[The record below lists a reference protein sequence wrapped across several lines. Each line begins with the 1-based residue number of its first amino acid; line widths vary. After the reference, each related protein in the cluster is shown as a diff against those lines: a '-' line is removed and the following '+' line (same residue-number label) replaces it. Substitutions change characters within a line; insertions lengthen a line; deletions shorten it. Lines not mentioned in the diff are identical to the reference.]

1 MKAFFSQINNK
12 WITLKSM
19 IGVFFKGHAPLTAL
33 LLIYF
38 ISLLLFGFF
47 RIILFLNAYD
57 RAADASVL
65 TMLQSFVMGVRFDLV
80 ITGYILLLPA
90 LIWFVLDLFK
100 LNMAWVNKVLF
111 VFVFL
116 LFAVSMFISAAD
128 IPYFNQFFQRFSIG
142 AFEWMDHPRFVF
154 AMIVQE
160 PMYLVY
166 LMPTV
171 FALYVWYKVLKKLM
185 LGSKV
190 AQYRVGVKLPLYVLA
205 LGVMFLGIRGRI
217 AQKSPI
223 RVGTAY
229 FSDNAFLNQLGLNPV
244 FTLFRSYLDN
254 QDPRNK
260 RISWMDGQD
269 AIQEVQHALGI
280 SSAPQGGALDRMQL
294 YNANHDTLYKLFS
307 MQQVVSS
314 KRKPNVVLV
323 LMESMSAAKMSYF
336 GNQHQITPFLDSLVQ
351 HSLFFDSCYSAG
363 KHTFNGIF
371 STLFSM
377 PALLRQHPMRDMYR
391 VDGVGSVFSNMGYS
405 SIFFTTHDGQ
415 FDNVAGF
422 LKHNYFNR
430 IVSQSDYPS
439 HEVKTTLGVTDD
451 YMFRFAIP
459 ILNDLAAQEKP
470 FVSVFMTAS
479 DHKPYYIPPYFKP
492 KTDDIT
498 TQIVSYAD
506 WSLQQFLE
514 SAAEQPW
521 FDETVFVFIAD
532 HGVAMGGVYDIAL
545 NYHHIPFL
553 IFSPK
558 LLPHP
563 QVFSGMASQI
573 DVLPS
578 LMHVLKQDFL
588 NTGFGIN
595 LFIEQRPYALLNDDD
610 KVGVIDSE
618 FLLIMRENEPSKLY
632 KYKLADKTDYAA
644 LFPNKVADME
654 HYAKT
659 HMQAAQALLH

>member
-12 WITLKSM
+12 WIALKSV
-19 IGVFFKGHAPLTAL
+19 IGGFFMGRAPLYAL
-33 LLIYF
+33 LLIYI

-47 RIILFLNAYD
+47 RMILFLNAYD
-57 RAADASVL
+57 RAADASVF
-65 TMLQSFVMGVRFDLV
+65 TMFQSFVMGVRFDLV

-116 LFAVSMFISAAD
+116 LFSVSMFISAAD

-160 PMYLVY
+160 PLYLAYLV
-166 LMPTV
+166 PTV
-171 FALYVWYKVLKKLM
+171 LALYVWYKVLKKVM

-190 AQYRVGVKLPLYVLA
+190 SQVGLGYKLPLYVVALA
-205 LGVMFLGIRGRI
+205 IMFLGIRGRL

-244 FTLFRSYLDN
+244 FTLFRSYLDSRDPKN
-254 QDPRNK
+254 QKIN
-260 RISWMDGQD
+260 WMDD
-269 AIQEVQHALGI
+269 QEALLLVQHVLNMKSVA
-280 SSAPQGGALDRMQL
+280 QGGPLDRAQV
-294 YNANHDTLYKLFS
+294 YEQHSDTLLKLS
-307 MQQVVSS
+307 NTRDLPSG
-314 KRKPNVVLV
+314 KKANIVLV
-323 LMESMSAAKMSYF
+323 IMESMSAAKMSYF
-336 GNQHQITPFLDSLVQ
+336 GNQHQITPFLDSMVQ

-371 STLFSM
+371 STLFAM

-391 VDGVGSVFSNMGYS
+391 VDGVGSVFNSKGYN

-439 HEVKTTLGVTDD
+439 NEVKTTLGVTDD
-451 YMFRFAIP
+451 YLFRFAMP
-459 ILNDLAAQEKP
+459 ILNDLAAQDKP

-479 DHKPYYIPPYFKP
+479 DHKPYYIPSYFKP
-492 KTDDIT
+492 ITDDIS

-506 WSLQQFLE
+506 WSLQQFVQM
-514 SAAEQPW
+514 AAKQPW
-521 FDETVFVFIAD
+521 FDETIFVFIAD
-532 HGVAMGGVYDIAL
+532 HGVAMGGVYDISL
-545 NYHHIPFL
+545 NYHHVPLL

-558 LLPHP
+558 LLPYP
-563 QVFSGMASQI
+563 QVFSGIASQI
-573 DVLPS
+573 DVLPT

-588 NTGFGIN
+588 NTGFGLN
-595 LFIEQRPYALLNDDD
+595 LFAEKRPYALINDDD
-610 KVGVIDSE
+610 KIGVIDAD
-618 FLLIMRENEPSKLY
+618 FLLIMRENEPSTLL
-632 KYKLADKTDYAA
+632 KYKTEDKVNYAA
-644 LFPNKVADME
+644 SYPKKVAEMDY
-654 HYAKT
+654 YAKSQ
-659 HMQAAQALLH
+659 MQVAQKILQ